1 MPQKSQKDEGL
12 VNPSGEDSDRQPSQE
27 KTNGSRRGQKS
38 GIEVYADWFASLPLP
53 EQQALLRQGLGP
65 EAREGDGNYT
75 FEVNPDHSAYAT
87 LDPQY
92 NDYIEPEDQRTYTED
107 EVQEVI
113 RRIVMAMQMSESPDC
128 LFQARCILIAFG
140 IGDPPTE
147 TELAKQK
154 DCSRQFVSKKVKRIQ
169 QMFNLSPSQFM
180 RSEAACHAYS
190 LAWQRQKERSQ
201 TPREPFSK
209 SRSNASSTTPRPTNP
224 PDRPKRRYTR
234 RKPKQTGPNEALH
247 TTPTTQHP
255 THLIT
260 IPTKNYTPPP
270 THPPTPLPPRKESI
284 KLAQNNTGSVDTAPS
299 QN

>member
-1 MPQKSQKDEGL
+1 MPEKSQKDDEL
-12 VNPSGEDSDRQPSQE
+12 VNSQ
-27 KTNGSRRGQKS
+27 KANGSQRSKT
-38 GIEVYADWFASLPLP
+38 GIELYSNWFASLPLP
-53 EQQALLRQGLGP
+53 EQQSLLRKGLGP

-92 NDYIEPEDQRTYTED
+92 EDYIEPPEQRTYTED

-169 QMFNLSPSQFM
+169 QMFNLAPSQFM
-180 RSEAACHAYS
+180 RSEAACEAYS
-190 LAWQRQKERSQ
+190 LAWQRLQERKN
-201 TPREPFSK
+201 TPQVASKKTSKRSVLINSHTTHQPPVKQPYSRSK
-209 SRSNASSTTPRPTNP
+209 SI
-224 PDRPKRRYTR
+224 K
-234 RKPKQTGPNEALH
+234 KL
-247 TTPTTQHP
+247 
-255 THLIT
+255 
-260 IPTKNYTPPP
+260 YTPLP
-270 THPPTPLPPRKESI
+270 TPPTPLPPSKESI
-284 KLAQNNTGSVDTAPS
+284 KKNTGVTGSLDTAPKR
-299 QN
+299 N